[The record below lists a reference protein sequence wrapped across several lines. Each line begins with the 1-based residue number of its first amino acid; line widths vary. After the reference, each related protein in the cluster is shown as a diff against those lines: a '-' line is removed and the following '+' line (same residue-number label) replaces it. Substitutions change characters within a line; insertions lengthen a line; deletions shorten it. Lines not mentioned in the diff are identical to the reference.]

1 MNPKAQPSVAAVAEA
16 EALIQE
22 LKPTLVEMIER
33 NDPTVR
39 NLSFNDIEGNS
50 AAVGDLLAKL
60 LMVRA
65 LGRQAPVTP
74 EEEQAAREA
83 AFHKAPPQKQQR
95 PPEDLQMTRIPKR
108 KLKTARGEITFAREY
123 LHFLFGI
130 LRAWAPLRWAVR
142 RDASTLPD
150 FGRVWYTPPLGAH
163 QAWEVEARQLADGLG
178 LNPLVSLTDHD
189 AIDAPLS
196 LRPLEPTRDAPIS
209 VEWMLLVMKTTAFPE
224 RKISSRSA
232 SVGAPPWK

>member
-108 KLKTARGEITFAREY
+108 KRKLKTARGEITFAREY
-123 LHFLFGI
+123 LHFPELGTGI
-130 LRAWAPLRWAVR
+130 FPPG
-142 RDASTLPD
+142 DALGHP
-150 FGRVWYTPPLGAH
+150 GRGTDPAGDPTV
-163 QAWEVEARQLADGLG
+163 ARKG
-178 LNPLVSLTDHD
+178 
-189 AIDAPLS
+189 
-196 LRPLEPTRDAPIS
+196 R
-209 VEWMLLVMKTTAFPE
+209 
-224 RKISSRSA
+224 
-232 SVGAPPWK
+232 